1 VRILQIF
8 DCQFPIENRQSA
20 IGNNIMET
28 LFKDFRYGFRS
39 LLKHPGF
46 SSIVVI
52 TLALGIGAST
62 SIFSVVNSVLLRR
75 LPYRDADRLVAIQ
88 ELNPQGRR
96 IQVTSANFLD
106 WRSQNTVFEH
116 LAAIKVASANL
127 TFTDQAERIET
138 AQTSANFFKIF
149 GVEPTYGRLFVP
161 EDEVAGHAPIAVV
174 GHSLWQR
181 RYSSDPQLVG
191 KSITLDGTSYT
202 VAGIAPPG
210 FQYPDKTELW
220 LPPLRLVPELNTRQD
235 VTTSRGMGYMTAV
248 AMLKKGVS
256 LQQAAGEMET
266 ITARLR
272 QQYPDTN
279 NRRFNKVVSLQDH
292 LIGDTNRMLWLLL
305 GAVTFVLLIGCA
317 NVANL
322 LLVSAASRHKEMA
335 IRAAL
340 GASRLRVMRQLFT
353 ESILLALIGGGVGL
367 FLAFWGIDLITRFL
381 PADFPRVDEIRM
393 DWRVLVFT
401 FTSSILTGILFG
413 LVPALQISR
422 PDVQE
427 SIRETGRGTSG
438 TKRQSRVRQ
447 GLIIAEVALSVVLL
461 AGAGLLFRSFMQLQS
476 VNAGFEPQQVLT
488 ARLSPS
494 GANFTTDAAYI
505 SFFNNVLSRIQATP
519 GVRDAGMIN
528 TLPLTKGPTAA
539 FRVEGRPITTPDKWP
554 GANMR
559 SVSPNYFRAIGTPIV
574 QGRAFTADDK
584 EGAPLRLIVSQALV
598 EKDFP
603 GENPVGR
610 RVTFGSTDES
620 GQPVWY
626 EIVGVAA
633 DVRSAELKE
642 EPAPE
647 FFFSALQNPWVAMS
661 LVVRT
666 TGEPA
671 SLAGAVRQI
680 VAEVDRTVPVSQV
693 QTMDHIVSQSVS
705 QPRFN
710 LFLVGLF
717 STLALLLSAAGIYG
731 VTAYTVA
738 QRTHELG
745 VRLALGAQRGDVL
758 RMVMWQGMSVIG
770 IGIIV
775 GLGAAFGLLRL
786 MKSLLFGVSES
797 DPLTLVTITGV
808 LTVVAL
814 VACYIPARRATKVD
828 PLEALRYE

>member
-1 VRILQIF
+1 LQIF

-149 GVEPTYGRLFVP
+149 GVEPTYGRLFIP

-191 KSITLDGTSYT
+191 KSITVDGTSYT

-220 LPPLRLVPELNTRQD
+220 LPPLRLVPELNARQD

-494 GANFTTDAAYI
+494 GANFTTDAAYV
-505 SFFNNVLSRIQATP
+505 SFFNNVLARIQTTP
-519 GVRDAGMIN
+519 GVRDVGMIN

-539 FRVEGRPITTPDKWP
+539 FRVEGRPITTSDKWP
-554 GANMR
+554 GGNMR

-574 QGRAFTADDK
+574 QGRAFTDDDK

-598 EKDFP
+598 DKDFP

-626 EIVGVAA
+626 VMELRLTCA
-633 DVRSAELKE
+633 VRS
-642 EPAPE
+642 
-647 FFFSALQNPWVAMS
+647 
-661 LVVRT
+661 
-666 TGEPA
+666 
-671 SLAGAVRQI
+671 
-680 VAEVDRTVPVSQV
+680 
-693 QTMDHIVSQSVS
+693 
-705 QPRFN
+705 
-710 LFLVGLF
+710 
-717 STLALLLSAAGIYG
+717 
-731 VTAYTVA
+731 
-738 QRTHELG
+738 
-745 VRLALGAQRGDVL
+745 
-758 RMVMWQGMSVIG
+758 
-770 IGIIV
+770 
-775 GLGAAFGLLRL
+775 
-786 MKSLLFGVSES
+786 
-797 DPLTLVTITGV
+797 
-808 LTVVAL
+808 
-814 VACYIPARRATKVD
+814 
-828 PLEALRYE
+828 